1 MFSDY
6 KFWAEMKDI
15 VLAAA
20 PEMELSVETPSFS
33 TSGGSTLFTAI
44 ESNAEF
50 KSSDEIKE
58 NIQISEGRGEEIAA
72 PILKPSQDVRD
83 LSNKLAPQRPDPA
96 DYSHLP
102 RMLLKAIME
111 SVSVAPNRDRFSVD
125 IGATIPASK
134 RKFAPVTPSSSTII
148 TTTSPA
154 KKAKK
159 EDVIKDTAA
168 TILVTERELPVIAPT
183 LTSTIT
189 TSPSTEMAKKEEDV
203 IKDAIATI
211 PTSKR
216 KFAAVT
222 PSTSTIIATTSPAK
236 KAKKEDVIKDTAAT
250 ILVTE
255 RELPVI
261 APTLTSTIT
270 TLPPAEKV
278 KEEEDVIKDA
288 ATTIPATKR
297 KPSTVTPDSTSIT
310 TTAPPPAKEAK
321 KAKMVSQDEI
331 RAALP
336 AQGINFWELAKQFD
350 IDVKDMAKAAK
361 FEAKV
366 KMWFRKENGTVLLS

>member
-20 PEMELSVETPSFS
+20 PEMELPLEAPSFS

-44 ESNAEF
+44 ESNAES
-50 KSSDEIKE
+50 KSSDDIKE
-58 NIQISEGRGEEIAA
+58 NIQISEGCGEEIVA
-72 PILKPSQDVRD
+72 PIPKPSQDVRD

-96 DYSHLP
+96 NYSHLP
-102 RMLLKAIME
+102 PMLLKAIME
-111 SVSVAPNRDRFSVD
+111 PVSVAPNRDRFSVD
-125 IGATIPASK
+125 IAATIPASKRKFVAVTPSTSTIITTISPAKKAKKEDVIEDTATILVTERELFAIAPPLTSTITTSPSTKMAEKEEVVIEDAAATIPASK
-134 RKFAPVTPSSSTII
+134 RKFAAVTPSTSTII

-159 EDVIKDTAA
+159 EDVIEDTAA
-168 TILVTERELPVIAPT
+168 TIMVTERELSAIAPT

-189 TSPSTEMAKKEEDV
+189 TS
-203 IKDAIATI
+203 
-211 PTSKR
+211 
-216 KFAAVT
+216 
-222 PSTSTIIATTSPAK
+222 
-236 KAKKEDVIKDTAAT
+236 
-250 ILVTE
+250 L
-255 RELPVI
+255 
-261 APTLTSTIT
+261 
-270 TLPPAEKV
+270 PAEKA

-288 ATTIPATKR
+288 AATIPASKR

-310 TTAPPPAKEAK
+310 TTAPPPAKEVK
-321 KAKMVSQDEI
+321 KAKMLSQDEI
-331 RAALP
+331 RAAIP
-336 AQGINFWELAKQFD
+336 AQGINFWELAKQFG

-366 KMWFRKENGTVLLS
+366 KIWFKKENGTVLLS